1 MDGWLD
7 DWLVGSLANYLVGC
21 MEADFASLSQGTT
34 FREVTSPHLFV
45 THWVLYRDAII
56 AMLLLQMMKPKRR
69 KASHSLTLPASGGE
83 QAASLVFT
91 VGCMRVQPLNAL
103 PLPAHRHH

>member
-1 MDGWLD
+1 MP
-7 DWLVGSLANYLVGC
+7 
-21 MEADFASLSQGTT
+21 LSQGTI

-45 THWVLYRDAII
+45 AHWVLYRDAII

-69 KASHSLTLPASGGE
+69 KAGHSLTLSASGGE